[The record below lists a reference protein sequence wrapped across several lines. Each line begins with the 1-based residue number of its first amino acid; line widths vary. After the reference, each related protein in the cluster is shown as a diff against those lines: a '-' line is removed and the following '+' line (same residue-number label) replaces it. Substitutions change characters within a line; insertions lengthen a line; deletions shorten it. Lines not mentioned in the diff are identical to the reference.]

1 MLTAI
6 GLIGTLLSCTVI
18 YLLLYRKVRLAKC
31 QSLFIIN
38 LSISDV
44 LVSILGVF
52 RGLGIIDSKFIG
64 AADNK
69 VTIYCVVYSLIL
81 VTFGASN
88 VMALLPLTI
97 DRAVAVIFPLRHGS
111 IITHKRC
118 AVMFGTVWLPIVIA
132 LVTYSFNFKYGTI
145 LARYSIEYHRCI
157 LSGKIYVIKTLF
169 LFIIPFAMIVLMYG
183 SMLLTI
189 AKTKRSLGRFLV
201 LSTAIVGTNL
211 LCFTPTLTNSFM
223 DMDMSY
229 MTTQILFVTIWYL
242 NGIFNPLIY
251 FLFHPKTRDFLR
263 SGCTL
268 ARVSP

>member
-1 MLTAI
+1 M
-6 GLIGTLLSCTVI
+6 
-18 YLLLYRKVRLAKC
+18 KC
-31 QSLFIIN
+31 LKI
-38 LSISDV
+38 V
-44 LVSILGVF
+44 LKNCF
-52 RGLGIIDSKFIG
+52 F
-64 AADNK
+64 
-69 VTIYCVVYSLIL
+69 
-81 VTFGASN
+81 F
-88 VMALLPLTI
+88 
-97 DRAVAVIFPLRHGS
+97 
-111 IITHKRC
+111 
-118 AVMFGTVWLPIVIA
+118 
-132 LVTYSFNFKYGTI
+132 
-145 LARYSIEYHRCI
+145 

-251 FLFHPKTRDFLR
+251 FLFHPKTNKLYLYFET
-263 SGCTL
+263 CL
-268 ARVSP
+268 ALMKQIGKIQDNGRYYKQ